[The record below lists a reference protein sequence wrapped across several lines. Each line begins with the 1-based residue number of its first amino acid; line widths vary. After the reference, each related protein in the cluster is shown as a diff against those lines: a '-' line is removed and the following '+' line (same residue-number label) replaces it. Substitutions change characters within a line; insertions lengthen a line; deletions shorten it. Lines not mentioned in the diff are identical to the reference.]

1 MNDHSRRALLQS
13 WDDLPLRAKLPA
25 PGCVFAAGIR
35 DYGRVSETQ
44 DKPAAAAP
52 SDAAEAKQV
61 HADPAPIKPVIAAK
75 AAKRANASVIGM
87 VIALLVCVLAF
98 LPIVLMNPAP
108 KSDGFRPNV
117 NVSATAANA
126 ADVAGFTPVAPELGD
141 TFSPNYARWD
151 SGAAS
156 GVPLWEVGYLTPKEA
171 FIGLTQTRQA
181 NPTWLLQQTRNAPVT
196 GTRNAGGQE
205 WELRDSGKDTRS
217 MILVYRG
224 TTIILSGTAG
234 LDEFATVAAAV
245 VKSADSAPA
254 APPATPS
261 ATAQPG
267 ATVSQTAT
275 TTP

>member
-1 MNDHSRRALLQS
+1 MGPGPAAEGNCRGSPRNDHSRRALPQS
-13 WDDLPLRAKLPA
+13 WDDLPSQATVLAS
-25 PGCVFAAGIR
+25 GCVFAAGIR

-52 SDAAEAKQV
+52 SDAAEANRV

-108 KSDGFRPNV
+108 KSDGYRPNV
-117 NVSATAANA
+117 NVSAIAANA

-151 SGAAS
+151 SGTAS
-156 GVPLWEVGYLTPKEA
+156 GVPIWEVGYLTPKEA
-171 FIGLTQTRQA
+171 FIGVVQTRQA
-181 NPTWLLQQTRNAPVT
+181 NPTWLLQQTKNAPVT

-217 MILVYRG
+217 MILVHRG
-224 TTIILSGTAG
+224 TTIILSGTAS

-245 VKSADSAPA
+245 VKSAASAP
-254 APPATPS
+254 S
-261 ATAQPG
+261 ALP
-267 ATVSQTAT
+267 
-275 TTP
+275 